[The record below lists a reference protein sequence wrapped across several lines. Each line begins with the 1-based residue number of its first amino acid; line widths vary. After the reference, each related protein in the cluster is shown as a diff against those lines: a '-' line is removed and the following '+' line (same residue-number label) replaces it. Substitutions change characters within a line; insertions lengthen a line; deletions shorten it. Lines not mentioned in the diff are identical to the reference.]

1 MSKRL
6 AGWAGLFLMG
16 AFCVTCTTSVVYA
29 ETPQS
34 NNYRFDESTVG
45 SGGLIQSNSANFQA
59 SNASG
64 DLAVGNSASSNFQ
77 VESGSK
83 TTNDPTLAFAINTA
97 DANFGSFSASA
108 PTTATATFS
117 VANYTSFGYVVQIVG
132 TPPTN
137 GTHVIDPMTS
147 TTTSQTGIEQFGV
160 NVVANTLP
168 VSVGANPNNGQ
179 FGFGEAAPNYN
190 TSNSYRYVSGD
201 TIAKAP
207 KSSGLTTYTLSYL
220 INVDSL
226 TPGGQYKSDQTL
238 IVTGTY

>member
-6 AGWAGLFLMG
+6 AGWVGLFLMV
-16 AFCVTCTTSVVYA
+16 AYYISATSTSVYA
-29 ETPQS
+29 VVPQS

-45 SGGLIQSNSANFQA
+45 AGGVIQSNSANFQA

-64 DLAVGNSASSNFQ
+64 DLTIGNSASQNFQ

-83 TTNDPTLAFAINTA
+83 TTNDPTLAFAINMA
-97 DANFGSFSASA
+97 DANFGSFSASN
-108 PTTATATFS
+108 PTVATATFS
-117 VANYTSFGYVVQIVG
+117 VANYTAYGYVVQIVG

-137 GTHVIDPMTS
+137 GTNVIDPLAT
-147 TTTSQTGIEQFGV
+147 TTTSQTGVEQFGV
-160 NVVANTLP
+160 NLVANTLP

-220 INVDSL
+220 VNVGSL
-226 TPGGQYKSDQTL
+226 TPGGQYNSDQTL

>member
-6 AGWAGLFLMG
+6 AGWAGLLLMV
-16 AFCVTCTTSVVYA
+16 AFCVINLSATAYA
-29 ETPQS
+29 EPPQS
-34 NNYRFDESTVG
+34 PNYRFDESTVG
-45 SGGLIQSNSANFQA
+45 SGGLIQSNSANFQG

-64 DLAVGNSASSNFQ
+64 DLTVGNSASENFQ
-77 VESGSK
+77 VESGSQ

-97 DANFGSFSASA
+97 DANFGSFSASN
-108 PTTATATFS
+108 PTVATATFS
-117 VANYTSFGYVVQIVG
+117 VANYTAYGYVVQIVG

-137 GTHVIDPMTS
+137 GTHVIDALPTA
-147 TTTSQTGIEQFGV
+147 TTSQTGVEQFGV
-160 NVVANTLP
+160 NLVANTLP

-179 FGFGEAAPNYN
+179 FGFGEAAPNYD

-220 INVDSL
+220 VNVDSL
-226 TPGGQYKSDQTL
+226 TPGGQYTSDQTL

>member
-6 AGWAGLFLMG
+6 VGWAGLLLIG
-16 AFCVTCTTSVVYA
+16 AFYIGATVTNVSAVA
-29 ETPQS
+29 PQS

-45 SGGLIQSNSANFQA
+45 SGGLIQSSSANFQG

-64 DLAVGNSASSNFQ
+64 DLAIGNSASENFQ
-77 VESGSK
+77 VESGSQ
-83 TTNDPTLAFAINTA
+83 TTNDPTLKFAINTA

-108 PTTATATFS
+108 PTVATATFS
-117 VANYTSFGYVVQIVG
+117 VANYTSYGYVVQIVG

-137 GTHVIDPMTS
+137 GSHVIDPLPIAA
-147 TTTSQTGIEQFGV
+147 TSQTGIEQFGV
-160 NVVANTLP
+160 NLVANTLP

-179 FGFGEAAPNYN
+179 FGFGEAAPNYD

-220 INVDSL
+220 VNVDSL
-226 TPGGQYKSDQTL
+226 TPGGQYTSDQTL

>member
-16 AFCVTCTTSVVYA
+16 AYCVICTTSVAYA
-29 ETPQS
+29 NVPQS
-34 NNYRFDESTVG
+34 NSYRFDESTVG

-59 SNASG
+59 TNASG
-64 DLAVGNSASSNFQ
+64 DLAVGNSASGNFQ
-77 VESGSK
+77 VDSGSK

-97 DANFGSFSASA
+97 DANFGSFSAST
-108 PTTATATFS
+108 PTVATATFS
-117 VANYTSFGYVVQIVG
+117 VANYTAYGYVVQLAG
-132 TPPTN
+132 SPPTN
-137 GTHVIDPMTS
+137 GTHVIDPL
-147 TTTSQTGIEQFGV
+147 TTASTSQTGIEQFGV

-220 INVDSL
+220 VNVDSL
-226 TPGGQYKSDQTL
+226 TPGGQYTSDQT
-238 IVTGTY
+238 IVVTGTY

>member
-1 MSKRL
+1 MSKGL
-6 AGWAGLFLMG
+6 AGWAGLFLMVAYSIG
-16 AFCVTCTTSVVYA
+16 AATTSVSAVV
-29 ETPQS
+29 PQS

-45 SGGLIQSNSANFQA
+45 SGGLIQSSSANFQG

-64 DLAVGNSASSNFQ
+64 DLAIGNSASENFQ
-77 VESGSK
+77 VESGSQ
-83 TTNDPTLAFAINTA
+83 TTNDPTLKFAINRA
-97 DANFGSFSASA
+97 DANFGSFSAST
-108 PTTATATFS
+108 PTVATATFS
-117 VANYTSFGYVVQIVG
+117 VANYTAYGYVVQIVG

-137 GTHVIDPMTS
+137 GTHIIDALPTE
-147 TTTSQTGIEQFGV
+147 TASQTGIEQFGV
-160 NVVANTLP
+160 NLVANTLP
-168 VSVGANPNNGQ
+168 ESVGANPNNGQ

-190 TSNSYRYVSGD
+190 TSNVYRYVSGE

-226 TPGGQYKSDQTL
+226 TPGGQYTSDQTL

>member
-1 MSKRL
+1 MMAYCAIAMS
-6 AGWAGLFLMG
+6 ATA
-16 AFCVTCTTSVVYA
+16 YA
-29 ETPQS
+29 EPPQS
-34 NNYRFDESTVG
+34 PNYRFDESTVG

-64 DLAVGNSASSNFQ
+64 DLTIGNSASQNFQ

-83 TTNDPTLAFAINTA
+83 TTNDPTLAFAINRA
-97 DANFGSFSASA
+97 DANFGSFSATN
-108 PTTATATFS
+108 PTVATATFS
-117 VANYTSFGYVVQIVG
+117 VANYTAYGYVVQIVG
-132 TPPTN
+132 SPPTN
-137 GTHVIDPMTS
+137 GTHVIDPLPTAA
-147 TTTSQTGIEQFGV
+147 TSQTGIEQFGV
-160 NVVANTLP
+160 NLVANTLP

-220 INVDSL
+220 VNVGSL
-226 TPGGQYKSDQTL
+226 TPGGQYTSDQTL

>member
-6 AGWAGLFLMG
+6 VGWAGLFLVVAYCIG
-16 AFCVTCTTSVVYA
+16 NTSTIAYAVV
-29 ETPQS
+29 PQS
-34 NNYRFDESTVG
+34 NNYRFDESTIG
-45 SGGLIQSNSANFQA
+45 SGGLIQSSSENFQG

-64 DLAVGNSASSNFQ
+64 DLTVGNSASENFQ
-77 VESGSK
+77 VESGSQ

-97 DANFGSFSASA
+97 DANFGSFSASS
-108 PTTATATFS
+108 PTVATATFS
-117 VANYTSFGYVVQIVG
+117 VANYTAFGYVVQIVG
-132 TPPTN
+132 SPPTN
-137 GTHVIDPMTS
+137 GTHVIDPLPIEA
-147 TTTSQTGIEQFGV
+147 TSQVGIEQFGV
-160 NVVANTLP
+160 NLVANTLP

-190 TSNSYRYVSGD
+190 TSNSYRYVSGE

-220 INVDSL
+220 VNVDSL
-226 TPGGQYKSDQTL
+226 TPGGKYTSDQTL